1 VDEEKDNPSNC
12 EESSISESAYS
23 ESYARKDDR
32 HYTYSDYLQ
41 WDDDQRWELI
51 DGVPYLMS
59 APTRWHQKIIGNLF
73 VMLHNLLKGN
83 TCEVYVSPFDVR
95 LNADTLDN
103 TVVQPDILV
112 VCDTDK
118 LNDAGLKGA
127 PDFVVEVLSPTTSN
141 KDRFLKFDKYRQAG
155 VKEYWIVEV
164 DAKKVSA
171 HILSNDDYITRIYSE
186 TELIPISVLDNC
198 TIDLTEVFS

>member
-1 VDEEKDNPSNC
+1 MNEEKKNPSNR
-12 EESSISESAYS
+12 EEITVSESAHS

-32 HYTYSDYLQ
+32 RYTYSDYLK

-59 APTRWHQKIIGNLF
+59 APSRWHQKIIGNLF
-73 VMLHNLLKGN
+73 GILYNLLKGKS
-83 TCEVYVSPFDVR
+83 CEAYVSPFDVR
-95 LNADTLDN
+95 LNVDTYDN

-127 PDFVVEVLSPTTSN
+127 PDFVVEVLSPSTSN

-155 VKEYWIVEV
+155 VREYWIIET

-171 HILSNDDYITRIYSE
+171 HILSNDDYITCIYSE
-186 TELIPISVLDNC
+186 TDLIPISVLDNC